1 MCVIT
6 TSFPDLSVQDRDTVP
21 GLGPVRGALL
31 SAGQHPVRP
40 PELALRFILSNPDVA
55 TVIPGMRKPGN
66 VRSNAWFGCGQP
78 SPMLASATDGL

>member
-6 TSFPDLSVQDRDTVP
+6 TSVPDLSVQDRDPVP

-40 PELALRFILSNPDVA
+40 PELALRFAQEPW
-55 TVIPGMRKPGN
+55 
-66 VRSNAWFGCGQP
+66 VRDR
-78 SPMLASATDGL
+78 LAI